1 MNAPFRSQ
9 RTFHDSRGWFVNLR
23 PEDAGTVADTV
34 VPGQRL
40 IDQVGL
46 VVGPF
51 IQRDDLQTWLDGYL
65 ARHASDRDAE
75 PLSRAA

>member
-1 MNAPFRSQ
+1 MKAPFRSK

-51 IQRDDLQTWLDGYL
+51 PQRDALDDWLGAYL
-65 ARHASDRDAE
+65 ARHGSDRPE
-75 PLSRAA
+75 YPAAWAA